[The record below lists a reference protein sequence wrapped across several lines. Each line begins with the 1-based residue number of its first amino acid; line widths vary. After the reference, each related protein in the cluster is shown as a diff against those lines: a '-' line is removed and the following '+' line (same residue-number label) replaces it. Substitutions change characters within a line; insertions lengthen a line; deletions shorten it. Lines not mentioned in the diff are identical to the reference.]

1 MPLRWPVCFNLIF
14 QIGCILMFWT
24 LGKIEKKGTKVAKR
38 KPNRSPSL
46 RPPAD
51 VSKPYTTEVMSYFRC
66 TFPNNSISIF
76 RSFGRNRK
84 RNKVAKM
91 APGNSS
97 LRSLVWILVSTQAEH
112 YALGRVCTFGWLNQ
126 IFLYQCF
133 LMDTVFNTGACPA
146 PRCHCQVPT
155 EAHALLQAT
164 YCWVQFKRLHLFY
177 YYFDLFK
184 PIYNFISP
192 SQPNILFLENQPN
205 ILSYPFG

>member
-1 MPLRWPVCFNLIF
+1 LEE
-14 QIGCILMFWT
+14 
-24 LGKIEKKGTKVAKR
+24 IEKETKWQKWHQGIRASDLWYGYWFQHR
-38 KPNRSPSL
+38 L
-46 RPPAD
+46 
-51 VSKPYTTEVMSYFRC
+51 
-66 TFPNNSISIF
+66 SIMHWGEYVLSVDSI
-76 RSFGRNRK
+76 K
-84 RNKVAKM
+84 
-91 APGNSS
+91 
-97 LRSLVWILVSTQAEH
+97 
-112 YALGRVCTFGWLNQ
+112 Y
-126 IFLYQCF
+126 FLYQCF